1 MTIYDTA
8 DQFRAEVIGAGL
20 LVPLSAQG
28 VYARSGTFE
37 QVVQG
42 VAGVASAAGADLASE
57 RFWFPPIMP
66 RGAYERTGHL
76 GSFPDLAGSIS
87 TFAGDGRAHRALL
100 QRLDDGQDWAQGFQ
114 PSELVLASAACHPLF
129 ELMTGTLG
137 SPGRTIELQTQ
148 VFRHEPSADPMRM
161 QSFRQ
166 HEFVFLGTP
175 ESAREHRDRWI
186 DRGLDVLA
194 QLGLKAEPEVATDP
208 FFGRSGQMLKSHQL
222 ETELKYELVVSIHAG
237 HPTAV
242 VSANCHLDHFGDT
255 FGIHTEDGAVAH
267 TACVGF
273 GLERIALGLFAEH
286 GMDPTSWPLDLTNRL
301 SDGARRG

>member
-8 DQFRAEVIGAGL
+8 EQFRAELISAGL

-37 QVVQG
+37 QVLLG
-42 VAGVASAAGADLASE
+42 VAGVASAAGADLAAE

-66 RGAYERTGHL
+66 RRAYERTGHL
-76 GSFPDLAGSIS
+76 ASFPDLAGSIS
-87 TFAGDGRAHRALL
+87 TFAGDSRAHREILR
-100 QRLDDGQDWAQGFQ
+100 RLEDGQDWAEGFA

-129 ELMTGTLG
+129 ELMTGTLAP
-137 SPGRTIELQTQ
+137 SSRTIELQTQ

-166 HEFVFLGTP
+166 HEFVFLGEP
-175 ESAREHRDRWI
+175 DPAREHRDRWI

-194 QLGLKAEPEVATDP
+194 SLGLKAEAEVATDP

-242 VSANCHLDHFGDT
+242 VSANCHLDHFGET
-255 FGIHTEDGAVAH
+255 FGIHTANGAIAH

-273 GLERIALGLFAEH
+273 GLERIALALFAEH
-286 GMDPTSWPLDLTNRL
+286 GMAPGSWPGDLRDRL
-301 SDGARRG
+301 SEGARRG